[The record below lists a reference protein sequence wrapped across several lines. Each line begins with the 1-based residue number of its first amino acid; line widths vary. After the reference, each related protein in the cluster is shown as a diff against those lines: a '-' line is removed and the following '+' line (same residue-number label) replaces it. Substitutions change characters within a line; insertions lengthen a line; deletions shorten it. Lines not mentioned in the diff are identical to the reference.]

1 MEQMVNMVMN
11 NSIAVIIVA
20 LFLWDWVTN
29 KKQVTDALKAISKSS
44 INIEDC
50 LKNLEKNNTNLQRS
64 NDNISKSLDL
74 LQQSL
79 DNQDVKINRLLEHH
93 KE

>member
-20 LFLWDWVTN
+20 LFLWDWITN
-29 KKQVTDALKAISKSS
+29 KKQVTDALKTISKSS
-44 INIEDC
+44 ENIEEC
-50 LKNLEKNNTNLQRS
+50 LSNLEKNNLSLQKS

-79 DNQDVKINRLLEHH
+79 DNQDIKINKLIEYH